1 MSIPEKTSIGGFT
14 VARAQATQSTQVN
27 TYILFQDEKGV
38 LQVIWQDSDGLWKGP
53 QTFPAL
59 AGADRGTDISCVTK
73 AVWNSVG
80 VSLGPLSDLNRCY
93 FQSGGRIKEV
103 RYDGTTWQDLGFV
116 PVN

>member
-1 MSIPEKTSIGGFT
+1 VSRTADP
-14 VARAQATQSTQVN
+14 QSTDVN
-27 TYILFQDEKGV
+27 TYILYQDDTGV
-38 LQVIWQDSDGLWKGP
+38 IRVVWQDAGPWKGP

-59 AGADRGTDISCVTK
+59 NLADRGTDIACVTK

-116 PVN
+116 PFT